1 MTEMKKYFSLE
12 DLKEFVMGLA
22 HVSVRRLILVK
33 IAVFW
38 IASTIAVSMDTAAS
52 NFRSPGVCVKMDTQ
66 ESIVNIWNASITVHI
81 QMEFVTQKLG
91 GAIAI
96 HCIHLTTETRS
107 GISGKEKIAAICQL
121 GLDRG
126 G

>member
-66 ESIVNIWNASITVHI
+66 VSNRNILLLV
-81 QMEFVTQKLG
+81 F
-91 GAIAI
+91 IAMY
-96 HCIHLTTETRS
+96 
-107 GISGKEKIAAICQL
+107 
-121 GLDRG
+121 
-126 G
+126 